1 MMQTHESR
9 SQDEANTVTSSKPV
23 ALVKNSRS
31 TKRGRRY
38 PSAENASQHAKDAPN
53 ADRDQ
58 HVDAA
63 KTGQDVDSS
72 PRRGGSWGTL
82 LGGGIGLI
90 VLLFWVVREMDRGP
104 DVSAPTLGAIPA
116 EYKPDRAFGYLTAL
130 CDLGPRPSGSSQM
143 KRQQQSLTK
152 FFQSQGAAVKMQS
165 FEIRHPETG
174 VAVGMSNLI
183 ASWYPT
189 RPKRFLFCAHYDTR
203 PFPDRD
209 PDNPQGVFV
218 GANDGA
224 SGVAA
229 LMELAH
235 QLTVLPA
242 DVGVDIVLFDGEEF
256 VFEQGRDD
264 YFLGSTFFA
273 EKYKTQP
280 PAIPYQAGVLLDMVG
295 DRELKI
301 YYERN
306 SLKYARNVARGI
318 WDTAEKLGVSA
329 FVSRSRHNIDD
340 DHIPLNKIARIPTVD
355 LIDFDYPRPG
365 IGAPQYWH
373 TEQDIPAN
381 CSGDSLA
388 AVVWVVHQWLQQQ

>member
-9 SQDEANTVTSSKPV
+9 SQDEANAVSSSKPV

-31 TKRGRRY
+31 TTRGRRRSV
-38 PSAENASQHAKDAPN
+38 PESGSQHANDAQKSSG
-53 ADRDQ
+53 DQ
-58 HVDAA
+58 KTDAV
-63 KTGQDVDSS
+63 KTGQEFDST
-72 PRRGGSWGTL
+72 PRRGGFWGTL
-82 LGGGIGLI
+82 LGGGLALV
-90 VLLFWVVREMDRGP
+90 VLLVWVVREIDRGP
-104 DVSAPTLGAIPA
+104 GVSEPTLGAIPA

-130 CDLGPRPSGSSQM
+130 CDLGPRPSGSAQM
-143 KRQQQSLTK
+143 NKQQQLLKK
-152 FFQSQGAAVKMQS
+152 FFETQGAAVKMQS

-174 VAVGMSNLI
+174 VPVGMSNLI
-183 ASWYPT
+183 ASWYPS

-209 PDNPQGVFV
+209 PENPQGVFV

-235 QLTVLPA
+235 QFTVLPA

-306 SLKYARNVARGI
+306 SLKYARSVARGI

-365 IGAPQYWH
+365 FGAPKYWH

-388 AVVWVVHQWLQQQ
+388 AVVWVVHQWLQRQ

>member
-9 SQDEANTVTSSKPV
+9 SQDEANAVNSSKQVPV
-23 ALVKNSRS
+23 VKNSRS
-31 TKRGRRY
+31 PRQRRAFEASANVAAEKQGLVHADTAVNGRQVE
-38 PSAENASQHAKDAPN
+38 PKS
-53 ADRDQ
+53 
-58 HVDAA
+58 
-63 KTGQDVDSS
+63 
-72 PRRGGSWGTL
+72 RRGGFWGAL
-82 LGGGIGLI
+82 LGGGIGLVI
-90 VLLFWVVREMDRGP
+90 LMFLVIREMDRGP
-104 DVSAPTLGAIPA
+104 DVSSPALGAIPA
-116 EYKPDRAFGYLTAL
+116 EYKSDRAFGYLKAL
-130 CDLGPRPSGSSQM
+130 CDLGPRPSGSAQM
-143 KRQQQSLTK
+143 ERQQQLLKK
-152 FFQSQGAAVKMQS
+152 FFESQGAAVKMQS

-174 VAVGMSNLI
+174 VPVGLSNLI
-183 ASWYPT
+183 ASWHPN

-209 PDNPQGVFV
+209 SVNPRGVFV

-235 QLTVLPA
+235 QLSVLPA

-280 PAIPYQAGVLLDMVG
+280 PAVPYQAGVLLDMVG

-301 YYERN
+301 YYELN
-306 SLKYARNVARGI
+306 SLKYARSVARGI
-318 WDTAEKLGVSA
+318 WDTAKDLGVSA
-329 FVSRSRHNIDD
+329 FVPRSRHNIDD

-365 IGAPQYWH
+365 FGAPKYWH

-388 AVVWVVHQWLQQQ
+388 AVVWVVHQWLQRQ

>member
-9 SQDEANTVTSSKPV
+9 SQDKPNAVTSSKPV
-23 ALVKNSRS
+23 PLVKNSRS
-31 TKRGRRY
+31 RKHRQRHVI
-38 PSAENASQHAKDAPN
+38 SADASEDADAGQN
-53 ADRDQ
+53 AD
-58 HVDAA
+58 AA
-63 KTGQDVDSS
+63 NTGREPDVNG
-72 PRRGGSWGTL
+72 RGGSFWGML

-90 VLLFWVVREMDRGP
+90 AILFWVVRETDRGP
-104 DVSAPTLGAIPA
+104 DASDPTLGAIPA

-130 CDLGPRPSGSSQM
+130 CDLGPRPSGSPQM
-143 KRQQQSLTK
+143 KKQQELLKK
-152 FFQSQGAAVKMQS
+152 FFETQGAGVRLQS

-174 VAVGMSNLI
+174 VPVGMSNLI
-183 ASWYPT
+183 ASWYPD

-209 PDNPQGVFV
+209 ADNPRGVFV

-235 QLTVLPA
+235 QFSVLPA

-273 EKYKTQP
+273 EKYKMQP
-280 PAIPYQAGVLLDMVG
+280 PVILYQAGVLLDMVG

-306 SLKYARNVARGI
+306 SLKYARSVARGI
-318 WDTAEKLGVSA
+318 WDTAEKLGVRA

-340 DHIPLNKIARIPTVD
+340 DHIPLNEIARIPTVD

-365 IGAPQYWH
+365 FGAPKYWH

-381 CSGDSLA
+381 CSGESLA